1 MDLVDLHAHVLPGID
16 DGAADMDGAVALAS
30 AAAAA
35 GVTTMA
41 ATPHIRA
48 DHPAVRTEELASR
61 TSTLQD
67 RLRADGIPLRVV
79 PAGEVDVF
87 WAAEAEPD
95 QLRLVSYG
103 QRGTDM
109 LVETPY
115 GKLPPVFDTLLFRLA
130 AQGYRLLLSHP
141 ERSPTFQSEPERLA
155 AIVERGT
162 LLQVTA
168 SALAGTNRRSR
179 TERLA
184 RDLVRDGIAHV
195 IASDA
200 HGANIARAS
209 LRDGVE
215 AAARFAPL
223 RAEWMATD
231 APAAILAG
239 DPLPPPPTDATRRR
253 WRGLLR

>member
-16 DGAADMDGAVALAS
+16 DGPADLDGAVALAA

-41 ATPHIRA
+41 ATPHVRA
-48 DHPAVRTEELASR
+48 DHPAVRPGELASR
-61 TSTLQD
+61 TQTLQE
-67 RLRADGIPLRVV
+67 RLRAEGIPLRVV
-79 PAGEVDVF
+79 PAGEVDLY
-87 WAAEAEPD
+87 WAAEAD
-95 QLRLVSYG
+95 ADALRLVSYG
-103 QRGTDM
+103 QRGTDV

-115 GKLPPVFDTLLFRLA
+115 GELPPVFETLMFRLT

-141 ERSPTFQSEPERLA
+141 ERSPTFQREPQRLA
-155 AIVERGT
+155 ALAERGT

-184 RDLVRDGIAHV
+184 RDLVREGVAHV

-200 HGANIARAS
+200 HGANIVRAT
-209 LRDGVE
+209 LRDGVL
-215 AAARFAPL
+215 AAARLAPA
-223 RAEWMATD
+223 RAEWMATEV
-231 APAAILAG
+231 PAAILAG
-239 DPLPPPPTDATRRR
+239 EPLPPAPTETGRRR
-253 WRGLLR
+253 WLGPRR